1 MLSWNK
7 QQIYELDVK
16 SEYQSAGPLL
26 VVKIRLAR
34 QEWVLKAARGP
45 FPAGIT
51 RKEGGKEGEREKGIS
66 MEMRG

>member
-34 QEWVLKAARGP
+34 QE
-45 FPAGIT
+45 
-51 RKEGGKEGEREKGIS
+51 
-66 MEMRG
+66 